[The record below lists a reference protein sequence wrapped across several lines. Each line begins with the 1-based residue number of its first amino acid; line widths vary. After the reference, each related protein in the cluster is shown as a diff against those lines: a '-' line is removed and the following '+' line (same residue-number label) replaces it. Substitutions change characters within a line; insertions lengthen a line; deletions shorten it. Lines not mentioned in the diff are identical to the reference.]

1 MGSTTSIRRSNTS
14 FKFSFILLKLNLSIQ
29 QSDFKIV
36 SYIITHLLHNQ
47 LKLKKPLTYLNI
59 KTQLEMMADDT
70 NTKREDNCMLLVS
83 KGDEVNKFFASSL
96 GRYEKVLGMTLE
108 YKPVWKHETNER
120 YLYEFGSLGG
130 DGHPAQAYRRR

>member
-1 MGSTTSIRRSNTS
+1 MGDT
-14 FKFSFILLKLNLSIQ
+14 KNL
-29 QSDFKIV
+29 V
-36 SYIITHLLHNQ
+36 
-47 LKLKKPLTYLNI
+47 
-59 KTQLEMMADDT
+59 KTQQEMMADDT

-120 YLYEFGSLGG
+120 YLVMNLDRWVVTGTPHKPTDGG
-130 DGHPAQAYRRR
+130 FIKYQDKTPGANRPDQLPKGKWMYFKRENGNKIWYSDTSFNIYSSFD